1 MIRILGVGLLAF
13 LIYIAQRYLYRRFW
27 QQGLHVELLFS
38 SSAVVEGEGGELL
51 EVIENRKL
59 LPLPMLKV
67 KFQTDRNLAFQG
79 DKDTSVA
86 TDQYYRN
93 DVFQIKG
100 KEKITRIL
108 PFTGKKRGYYKIK
121 EIDLVASDLFLTTE
135 MIASMETDRYLYV
148 YPRPYEDQSF
158 QNSLRQLQGE
168 ILAKRHLIEDPFE
181 FRGIREYQPT
191 DDMRSVNWK
200 ATAKTGE
207 LKVNLKN
214 YTALKTIRIFLNLE
228 DYGILKKDDSI
239 EMAIRLAAALS
250 ECFLST
256 GMQVACYGNGKDKI
270 SGDRME
276 LTASAGAGQLENIY
290 RALAR
295 IDTNQE
301 VYPFAATFRERLMT
315 EAKGAMT
322 VLIAPNAYD
331 DTVRLFTDFTESGG
345 DFLWFYPT
353 LDKKEPDIAPQ
364 LHKYL
369 KVIHHH

>member
-13 LIYIAQRYLYRRFW
+13 FLYIAQRYLYRRFW
-27 QQGLHVELLFS
+27 LQGLHVELLFS
-38 SSAVVEGEGGELL
+38 SSAVVEGERGELL
-51 EVIENRKL
+51 EVIENRKR

-67 KFQTDRNLAFQG
+67 KFQTDRNLAFLG
-79 DKDTSVA
+79 DKDHSGT

-100 KEKITRIL
+100 REKITRIL
-108 PFTGKKRGYYKIK
+108 PFIGKRRGYYKIK
-121 EIDLVASDLFLTTE
+121 EIDMVASDLFLTTE
-135 MIASMETDRYLYV
+135 MMTSMETDRYLYV
-148 YPRPYEDQSF
+148 YPRPYEDPSF

-168 ILAKRHLIEDPFE
+168 VLTRRHIIEDPFE

-239 EMAIRLAAALS
+239 EMTIRLAAALA
-250 ECFLST
+250 ECFLAT
-256 GMQVACYGNGKDKI
+256 GMQVSCYGNAKDKI
-270 SGDRME
+270 SGDTME
-276 LTASAGAGQLENIY
+276 LPASAGAGQLETIY

-295 IDTNQE
+295 IDTKQE
-301 VYPFAATFRERLMT
+301 GYPFAETFRERLMT
-315 EAKGAMT
+315 ETKGTMT

-331 DTVRLFTDFTESGG
+331 DTVKLFTDFTESGG
-345 DFLWFYPT
+345 DFIWFYPT
-353 LDKKEPDIAPQ
+353 IDKKEPDISPQ
-364 LHKYL
+364 LHKYIR
-369 KVIHHH
+369 VVHHH

>member
-1 MIRILGVGLLAF
+1 MIRILGVGLLAL

-38 SSAVVEGEGGELL
+38 SSALVEGERGELL
-51 EVIENRKL
+51 EVIENRKR

-67 KFQTDRNLAFQG
+67 KFQTDRNLAFLG
-79 DKDTSVA
+79 DKDHSGT

-93 DVFQIKG
+93 DVFQIGG

-108 PFTGKKRGYYKIK
+108 PFVGKKRGYYKIK
-121 EIDLVASDLFLTTE
+121 EIDLVASDLFLTAE
-135 MIASMETDRYLYV
+135 MMEGMETDRYLYV
-148 YPRPYEDQSF
+148 YPKPYADQSL

-168 ILAKRHLIEDPFE
+168 VLAKRHIIEDPFE

-214 YTALKTIRIFLNLE
+214 YTALKTIRIFLDLE
-228 DYGILKKDDSI
+228 DHGILKKEDSVEVTI
-239 EMAIRLAAALS
+239 QLAAAMA

-270 SGDRME
+270 SSDLME
-276 LTASAGAGQLENIY
+276 LPASAGAGQLENIY

-295 IDTNQE
+295 IDTSQE
-301 VYPFAATFRERLMT
+301 VAPFAETFRERLMT

-322 VLIAPNAYD
+322 ILIAPNAYD
-331 DTVRLFTDFTESGG
+331 DTEKLFTDFTETGG

-353 LDKKEPDIAPQ
+353 LDKKEPDITPR
-364 LHKYL
+364 LHKYI